1 MSTPTSAPALGPL
14 RSDRLRP
21 DDLRQWAAAQ
31 ADLIVAGRITPV
43 TRNRHLMILRMI
55 LKWAREE
62 HYLAHDPLA
71 TVKRIK
77 IDRGTRRK
85 KAMVILAP
93 DETAALLAAAPPP
106 HDTILKVLA
115 WTGLRIGECFA
126 LRWDD
131 IDRAAQTLHVRRRI
145 YRGRIDTPKTAGSAR
160 RVDLPQ
166 ALVDD
171 LTAYEATQ
179 PPHES
184 GYLFGDAHGTVL
196 DVDRWRRVAFRQA
209 VRAAGLDLSVTPHTL
224 RHSYASLLI
233 SDPATPMKY
242 VSGQLGHTSI
252 ADDPGRVRRHLADH
266 ALRGD
271 ADGSTS

>member
-1 MSTPTSAPALGPL
+1 M
-14 RSDRLRP
+14 
-21 DDLRQWAAAQ
+21 
-31 ADLIVAGRITPV
+31 
-43 TRNRHLMILRMI
+43 
-55 LKWAREE
+55 
-62 HYLAHDPLA
+62 
-71 TVKRIK
+71 
-77 IDRGTRRK
+77 
-85 KAMVILAP
+85 
-93 DETAALLAAAPPP
+93 
-106 HDTILKVLA
+106 LA

-252 ADDPGRVRRHLADH
+252 QMTLDVYADILPTTRSEAMGRLDILIEKTTVRPNGPNQTAPGQAVLPTRAGG
-266 ALRGD
+266 A
-271 ADGSTS
+271 